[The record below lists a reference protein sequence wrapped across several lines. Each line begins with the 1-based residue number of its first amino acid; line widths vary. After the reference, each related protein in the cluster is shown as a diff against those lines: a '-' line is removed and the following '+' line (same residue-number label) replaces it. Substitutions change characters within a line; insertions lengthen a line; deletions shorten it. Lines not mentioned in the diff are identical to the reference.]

1 MWKGVIGVEVVVET
15 GLVLPLVRLVEVLVV
30 LQCVGEEEEEEEE
43 EEERSGE
50 GVEAPTGEEEEDGG
64 RAEEEGGEVLVEG
77 EGRMGRE

>member
-43 EEERSGE
+43 

-64 RAEEEGGEVLVEG
+64 RAEEEGGEVLVDG

>member
-1 MWKGVIGVEVVVET
+1 MEVVVET

-43 EEERSGE
+43 EDEERSGE
-50 GVEAPTGEEEEDGG
+50 AVEGEEEEDGG
-64 RAEEEGGEVLVEG
+64 RAEEEEEEGGEALVEG